1 MKRLIT
7 KSPFYTHIIG
17 AVFIALFGVA
27 LYVAATPPVRADD
40 TSVAAG
46 EHIIALHDDGA
57 VKGFITKKA
66 TLKEA
71 LADAN
76 VAIDANDRTEPA
88 LDTKLVAN
96 SYQVNIYRARPVVIK
111 DGLAATK
118 VITSYRTGAQI
129 AKHAGLVLHDED
141 KAELSQS
148 TSPLGDG
155 ASEIM
160 TVTRATPFTF
170 DFYGKTSTSYSLGKT
185 VGDMLNRK
193 HITLAQNDVVVPG
206 VDTPLAAGLHVRLYR
221 EGTQTI
227 TQEEEV
233 PFETEK
239 IKDANQPASY
249 KEVKTAGKKGK
260 RTVTYEIKI
269 ENGVEVSRKEVNSNV
284 TEQPVK
290 QVEVV
295 GAKFNYTGGPL
306 NEAQITALGVC
317 ETGMTATRNSGN
329 GFYGAFQFMPG
340 TWQSNAPAEY
350 KGVLPHQAPLEAQK
364 QAVQNLLSRSSI
376 YTQFP
381 GCARKMQAQGVL

>member
-1 MKRLIT
+1 M
-7 KSPFYTHIIG
+7 
-17 AVFIALFGVA
+17 
-27 LYVAATPPVRADD
+27 
-40 TSVAAG
+40 
-46 EHIIALHDDGA
+46 
-57 VKGFITKKA
+57 
-66 TLKEA
+66 
-71 LADAN
+71 
-76 VAIDANDRTEPA
+76 
-88 LDTKLVAN
+88 
-96 SYQVNIYRARPVVIK
+96 
-111 DGLAATK
+111 
-118 VITSYRTGAQI
+118 
-129 AKHAGLVLHDED
+129 
-141 KAELSQS
+141 
-148 TSPLGDG
+148 
-155 ASEIM
+155 
-160 TVTRATPFTF
+160 
-170 DFYGKTSTSYSLGKT
+170 
-185 VGDMLNRK
+185 
-193 HITLAQNDVVVPG
+193 
-206 VDTPLAAGLHVRLYR
+206 RLYR

-227 TQEEEV
+227 AQEEEV

-317 ETGMTATRNSGN
+317 ETG
-329 GFYGAFQFMPG
+329 FYGAFQFMPG
-340 TWQSNAPAEY
+340 TWRSNAPAEY

>member
-1 MKRLIT
+1 M
-7 KSPFYTHIIG
+7 
-17 AVFIALFGVA
+17 
-27 LYVAATPPVRADD
+27 
-40 TSVAAG
+40 
-46 EHIIALHDDGA
+46 
-57 VKGFITKKA
+57 
-66 TLKEA
+66 
-71 LADAN
+71 
-76 VAIDANDRTEPA
+76 
-88 LDTKLVAN
+88 
-96 SYQVNIYRARPVVIK
+96 
-111 DGLAATK
+111 
-118 VITSYRTGAQI
+118 
-129 AKHAGLVLHDED
+129 
-141 KAELSQS
+141 
-148 TSPLGDG
+148 
-155 ASEIM
+155 
-160 TVTRATPFTF
+160 
-170 DFYGKTSTSYSLGKT
+170 
-185 VGDMLNRK
+185 
-193 HITLAQNDVVVPG
+193 
-206 VDTPLAAGLHVRLYR
+206 RLYR

-227 TQEEEV
+227 AQEEEV

-340 TWQSNAPAEY
+340 TWRSNAPAEY